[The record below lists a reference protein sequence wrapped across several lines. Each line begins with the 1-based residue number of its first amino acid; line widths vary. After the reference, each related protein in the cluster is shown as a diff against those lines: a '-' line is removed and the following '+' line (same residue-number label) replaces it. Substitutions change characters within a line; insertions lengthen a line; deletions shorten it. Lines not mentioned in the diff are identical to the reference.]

1 MMVAVDISSVL
12 TYTVGALPTTLLSQT
27 DTKQDMKVVGVGV
40 RSNL

>member
-1 MMVAVDISSVL
+1 MMVVVDISSVL

-27 DTKQDMKVVGVGV
+27 DAKQDMKVVGVGV